1 MSDELKPCP
10 FCRGDAFVNR
20 EGLKVWVECR
30 ECGCETSTYF
40 TADEAIAAWN
50 NRAEEPAECDYIDG
64 KCSRCG
70 KDLPEPGYTG
80 YEYEGNYCPTCGAK
94 VRKPEPQVIKNTENY
109 NLADDSKP
117 QIIATGEKHKS
128 ADKPDSREQLEDD
141 ALDLASRIWHRGCY
155 YGEGNCDIKSAAWDE
170 NDVIAMLE
178 RQAAIT
184 ERECMERATSERVGW
199 DCAECAEGLRKRV
212 DELTAD
218 AKRWADAANGQRLVA
233 MEQAD
238 KVCELTAERD
248 RLQRVVK
255 VQADSFQ
262 KLERENRE
270 LQDACGELERTVKNL
285 RGME

>member
-1 MSDELKPCP
+1 MSELKPCAH
-10 FCRGDAFVNR
+10 CANLAIVEERRYGDFSEWAVQCSCCLTRSDYYGSR
-20 EGLKVWVECR
+20 E
-30 ECGCETSTYF
+30 
-40 TADEAIAAWN
+40 AAIAAWN
-50 NRAEEPAECDYIDG
+50 TRAD
-64 KCSRCG
+64 
-70 KDLPEPGYTG
+70 
-80 YEYEGNYCPTCGAK
+80 
-94 VRKPEPQVIKNTENY
+94 EPQIIKNASYY